1 MAKAPVIKI
10 EDMTLEQKMRCKKA
24 CEKYGIDP
32 DDVVMVGYPGQ
43 KGLILIRPDDPD
55 EKLRTQMIAKGWA
68 KNASEIT
75 DAMIKEYLED
85 VNEDDD
91 ETLERAKA
99 TLSSRR
105 K

>member
-1 MAKAPVIKI
+1 MAKAPVIKV
-10 EDMTLEQKMRCKKA
+10 EDMTLEQKMRHKKA

-32 DDVVMVGYPGQ
+32 EDVVMVGYPGQ

-75 DAMIKEYLED
+75 DAMIKEYL
-85 VNEDDD
+85 DDSD
-91 ETLERAKA
+91 DNDFGPVKLR
-99 TLSSRR
+99 
-105 K
+105 